1 VCISVSGR
9 ACVRV
14 CVCVCVHLA
23 YETLTST
30 YIMCF
35 PYGIFCAS
43 THTYTHLPKFMC
55 MRVVNAYVCVHR
67 HVHTRMRIF
76 LIQNTHL
83 PIACIRMLYV
93 YVCACVCIHKYT
105 HVYKYRLFSSIK
117 YTLICV
123 CIPLMCVKVSRYI
136 CVHTYTEIHVCIRVV
151 YMYVCVHAHVH
162 TRIRST

>member
-1 VCISVSGR
+1 MCLFVCVRAGVR
-9 ACVRV
+9 ACK
-14 CVCVCVHLA
+14 CVCVHLA

-93 YVCACVCIHKYT
+93 CACVCIHKYT